1 MLPKCLLIN
10 DLIMLLYIVF
20 IYTFVFIK
28 EIFFMEKRR
37 FSFMDR
43 TRSFKYAGRGIVRLV
58 SREHNAWI
66 HCAVTVCVIV
76 AGGLLG
82 LSTFEWIAV
91 ILCIGAVLAAEGVNS
106 AIEVLCDKVSPEF
119 DEAIK
124 HTKDLAAGAVLILAV
139 MSVIVGLLI
148 FVPKILSLFH

>member
-1 MLPKCLLIN
+1 
-10 DLIMLLYIVF
+10 
-20 IYTFVFIK
+20 
-28 EIFFMEKRR
+28 MEKRR

-82 LSTFEWIAV
+82 LSTFE
-91 ILCIGAVLAAEGVNS
+91 
-106 AIEVLCDKVSPEF
+106 VLCDKVSPEF

>member
-1 MLPKCLLIN
+1 MDILPKCLLIN

-20 IYTFVFIK
+20 YLYFCFYKGNFFHGK
-28 EIFFMEKRR
+28 EAIFFRGSYPQ
-37 FSFMDR
+37 FQVCG
-43 TRSFKYAGRGIVRLV
+43 AGR
-58 SREHNAWI
+58 SS
-66 HCAVTVCVIV
+66 VTVCVIV

-106 AIEVLCDKVSPEF
+106 AIEALCDKVSPEY

>member
-1 MLPKCLLIN
+1 
-10 DLIMLLYIVF
+10 
-20 IYTFVFIK
+20 
-28 EIFFMEKRR
+28 MENKR
-37 FSFMDR
+37 FSIKDR
-43 TRSFKYAGRGIVRLV
+43 IYSFKYAGRGVVRLV

-106 AIEVLCDKVSPEF
+106 AIEALCDKVSPDTLTAF
-119 DEAIK
+119 RSRLKPSAP
-124 HTKDLAAGAVLILAV
+124 AGNTNKRSEHIYTTIRRNILNERE
-139 MSVIVGLLI
+139 II
-148 FVPKILSLFH
+148 P